1 MTALHWLANP
11 ESGGEP
17 ELTGLKTNSQTVAQ
31 VNFERLIDFILL
43 IQN

>member
-1 MTALHWLANP
+1 MTALHWTANP

-31 VNFERLIDFILL
+31 VNFERLMHFMLL
-43 IQN
+43 IRN